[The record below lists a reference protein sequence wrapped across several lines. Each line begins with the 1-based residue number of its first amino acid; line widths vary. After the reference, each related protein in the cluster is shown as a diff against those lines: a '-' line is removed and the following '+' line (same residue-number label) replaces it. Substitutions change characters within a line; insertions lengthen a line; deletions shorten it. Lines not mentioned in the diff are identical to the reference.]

1 MNLMG
6 TLDGLRATLRAGL
19 VESMNFPGNPRQALA
34 QQADLAAQE
43 RALEQM
49 QESMR
54 RGGQEAAG
62 AEQVR
67 ETSQAKA
74 APTAANQT

>member
-19 VESMNFPGNPRQALA
+19 VEAMNFPGNPRQALA

-49 QESMR
+49 QENMR

-62 AEQVR
+62 AEPAR
-67 ETSQAKA
+67 ETAQAQGG
-74 APTAANQT
+74 ANNS